1 MKRLHWGWLSSK
13 FLFSSFILNDPTLS
27 SLSGILLP
35 PFPSTL
41 GGSFEQG
48 CSISKASTVTLYH
61 HDRSSFLSTKRRKV
75 LEGSGCHSVFHCL
88 EECLY
93 HSRFF
98 LKRISQKINIWLVA
112 QLTTKQ
118 MNKELIIKIHYKV
131 LPCALTFHSYCKH
144 ISEKLALQVNKN
156 TVYRFTLTGKY
167 VWLEPLLLPTCHD

>member
-1 MKRLHWGWLSSK
+1 MEIWCPRWTPLEFRVLWL
-13 FLFSSFILNDPTLS
+13 FLLVYIIK
-27 SLSGILLP
+27 GKC
-35 PFPSTL
+35 PSTNVK
-41 GGSFEQG
+41 
-48 CSISKASTVTLYH
+48 SIFHMWSW
-61 HDRSSFLSTKRRKV
+61 SSFLSTKRRKV

-98 LKRISQKINIWLVA
+98 LKRIIQKINIWLVA

-167 VWLEPLLLPTCHD
+167 VWLEPSLLPTCHD